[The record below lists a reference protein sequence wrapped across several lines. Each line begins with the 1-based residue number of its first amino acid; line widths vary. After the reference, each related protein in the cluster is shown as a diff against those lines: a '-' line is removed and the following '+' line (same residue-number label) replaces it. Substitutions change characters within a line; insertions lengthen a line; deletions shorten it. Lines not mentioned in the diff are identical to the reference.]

1 MELNDRKIQILQAI
15 IMNYLET
22 AEPVGSRTIS
32 RRLPLGLSSATIRNE
47 MSDLEEL
54 GLIVQPHTSAGR
66 IPSTKGY
73 RLYVDHLIGLT
84 GQHRERFD
92 SLRGMLQDKYM
103 QLDSLMKEMGDILAE
118 LTKYT
123 AIVAM
128 PQLRKRRIKRLQLIP
143 LDSYSMILVVITD
156 GNIVRNNVIRTK
168 HPVLAEDTYRMTD
181 ILNAHLS
188 GRTIE
193 ELSGDRVA
201 MIKQALRADS
211 TMMEGLLEAITNT
224 LQYAENVDVF
234 TSGAT
239 NILNF
244 PEFSDIARARALME
258 VFQEKDKMLSLVDYD
273 LQDDESM
280 KITIGS
286 ENTIE
291 QLKDC
296 SVVTATY
303 KYGGQ
308 NIGSISVVGPMRMDY
323 DRVIGTL
330 DYLVKD
336 FQNMFE
342 NHEETKETKE

>member
-47 MSDLEEL
+47 MSDLEEM

-84 GQHRERFD
+84 GSNKERFD
-92 SLRGMLQDKYM
+92 SLRGKLSDKYL

-128 PQLRKRRIKRLQLIP
+128 PQFRKTRIKRLQLIP
-143 LDSYSMILVVITD
+143 LDTHSMILVVITD
-156 GNIVRNNVIRTK
+156 GNIVRNNVIRTR
-168 HPVLAEDTYRMTD
+168 HPVQAEDTYRMTD
-181 ILNAHLS
+181 ILNAHLAGS
-188 GRTIE
+188 TIE
-193 ELSGDRVA
+193 GLDANVLA
-201 MIKQALRADS
+201 QIKQEMGADS
-211 TMMEGLLEAITNT
+211 TMMQGLLEAITNT
-224 LQYAENVDVF
+224 LRYAENVDVF

-273 LQDDESM
+273 LKDDESM

-342 NHEETKETKE
+342 ENHEEKKE